1 VTATSVLAST
11 PFDSPLDHI
20 ELELRWTALRLA
32 IIVER
37 SRRKRSV
44 GPPAE
49 YRGLYV
55 TDEEVDVLLAGALE
69 DASGVE
75 QLLARANE
83 LRLEIDQRSAASR
96 AAGRQTPLQQVAA
109 DFGLSEA
116 EQRVLVLALAPNIE
130 PAYEKIYAYTND
142 DITRRWPTVGLAL
155 EVLSDDRDAALGLR
169 HLFYQD
175 SNLCRNQLL
184 IVSETGTPRPPLLSR
199 QTVIHSHVSEFLLGQ
214 RVLDPALR
222 RVAQLVAPQGT
233 PSPEAE
239 ALSRVLR
246 ERSRALIYLGGRWQA
261 EKEAAAAHAAASS
274 GLGLVAVNGP
284 ALRSS
289 PDAELVGACLLRDAR
304 LLGAALLFEGWLD
317 GEADASGNSLLSAL
331 ESHPL
336 PVFFSDRPAAA
347 VKPPIELDLQVEFA
361 APPFDDR
368 REAWAATAGAAS
380 EDASHLA
387 ATYRF
392 GARQIAASARM
403 AAAIADHDG
412 RDAISMRDIKAAA
425 QAQSQ
430 PQLSSLAQKIVP
442 RFNWEDIILP
452 GDRLAQLHEIAN
464 YVLYQHVVYEQWRV
478 GGNSSLGR
486 GVAALFAGQSGT
498 GKTMAAEIIAND
510 LGLELYKID
519 LAGLVSKYIGETEKN
534 LAKIFE
540 EASDTNAILFFDEAD
555 AVFGKRTEVKD
566 SHDRYANIEVSYLLQ
581 KIEEYDGIVVLATNL
596 RANLDE
602 AFLRRMRAIVEFP
615 FPEVDDRLRI
625 WAHMMRTGAPMEG
638 DIDLEFMA
646 KQFRI
651 AGGNIRNVVLF
662 AAFLAASEG
671 KSIGMSH
678 LIQGTKREYQKLGRL
693 VTESDFGRWYEQV
706 RA

>member
-1 VTATSVLAST
+1 LTATGVLAST
-11 PFDSPLDHI
+11 PFASPLEHI
-20 ELELRWTALRLA
+20 EMELQWTALRLA
-32 IIVER
+32 IIVAR
-37 SRRKRSV
+37 SRHKRSV

-55 TDEEVDVLLAGALE
+55 TDEEVDVLLAGTLE
-69 DASGVE
+69 DASGVD
-75 QLLARANE
+75 QLMARAAE
-83 LRLEIDQRSAASR
+83 MREEIDSR
-96 AAGRQTPLQQVAA
+96 AAAGRAAGSMTPLQRLSE

-116 EQRVLVLALAPNIE
+116 EQRVLVLALAPNVE
-130 PAYEKIYAYTND
+130 PAYEKIYAYAND

-155 EVLSDDRDAALGLR
+155 DVLSDDRDAALGLR
-169 HLFYQD
+169 QLFFSD

-184 IVSETGTPRPPLLSR
+184 LVSDTGTPRPPMLSR
-199 QTVIHSHVSEFLLGQ
+199 QIVLHPHVSEVLLGH
-214 RVLDPALR
+214 RDLDPALR
-222 RVAQLVAPQGT
+222 KVASLVSPQGV
-233 PSPEAE
+233 PSLEAV
-239 ALSRVLR
+239 ALERVLR
-246 ERSRALIYLGGRWQA
+246 QRRRALIYLGGRWQA
-261 EKEAAAAHAAASS
+261 EKEAAAAHAAAGTGRALISVS
-274 GLGLVAVNGP
+274 GP
-284 ALRSS
+284 ALRTS
-289 PDAELVGACLLRDAR
+289 PDAEILGACLLRDAR
-304 LLGAALLFEGWLD
+304 LLGAALFFEEW
-317 GEADASGNSLLSAL
+317 LSAENDPAATALLKLL

-347 VKPPIELDLQVEFA
+347 VKPPIELDLQLEFP
-361 APPFDDR
+361 APPFEDR
-368 REAWAATAGAAS
+368 RDAWVASAGAAT
-380 EDASHLA
+380 EDAAHLA

-392 GARQIAASARM
+392 GARQIAAAARM
-403 AAAIADHDG
+403 AGAIADLDG
-412 RDAISMRDIKAAA
+412 RDAIELRDIKAAA

-430 PQLSSLAQKIVP
+430 PQLSSLAQKITP
-442 RFNWEDIILP
+442 RFNWDDIILP

-478 GGNSSLGR
+478 GGNSRLGR

-498 GKTMAAEIIAND
+498 GKTMAAEVIATD

-625 WAHMMRTGAPMEG
+625 WQHMMQTSAPVEA
-638 DIDLEFMA
+638 DVDLAFMA
-646 KQFRI
+646 RQFRI

-662 AAFLAASEG
+662 AAFFAASEG
-671 KSIGMSH
+671 KAIGMSH

-706 RA
+706 RP

>member
-1 VTATSVLAST
+1 MATEVRTSAPFASA
-11 PFDSPLDHI
+11 LDHI

-37 SRRKRSV
+37 SRLKRSV

-55 TDEEVDVLLAGALE
+55 TDEEVDLLLAGAVE
-69 DASGVE
+69 EASGIE
-75 QLLARANE
+75 QLLARAAE
-83 LRLEIDQRSAASR
+83 MRQEIDLRAAASR
-96 AAGRQTPLQQVAA
+96 KADAPTPLQRIAD
-109 DFGLSEA
+109 DFGLSEF
-116 EQRVLVLALAPNIE
+116 EQRVLVLALAPNVE
-130 PAYEKIYAYTND
+130 PAYEKIYAYAND
-142 DITRRWPTVGLAL
+142 DITRRWPTVALAL
-155 EVLSDDRDAALGLR
+155 DVLTDDREAALGLR

-184 IVSETGTPRPPLLSR
+184 LVSETGTPRPPILSR
-199 QTVIHSHVSEFLLGQ
+199 QIVLHPHVSEVLIGH
-214 RVLDPALR
+214 RDLDPALGK
-222 RVAQLVAPQGT
+222 VAQLLAAQGK
-233 PSPEAE
+233 PAPEAV

-246 ERSRALIYLGGRWQA
+246 ERRRAFIYLGGRWQA
-261 EKEAAAAHAAASS
+261 EKEAAAAHAAASA
-274 GLGLVAVNGP
+274 GLGLILVNGP

-289 PDAELVGACLLRDAR
+289 LDAEQQGASLLRDAR
-304 LLGAALLFEGWLD
+304 LLGAALLFDDWL
-317 GEADASGNSLLSAL
+317 GAEAESPDNALLKLL
-331 ESHPL
+331 ERHPL

-347 VKPPIELDLQVEFA
+347 VKPPLELDLQVEFP
-361 APPFDDR
+361 APPFEER
-368 REAWAATAGAAS
+368 REAWSSSAGAAT
-380 EDASHLA
+380 EDAAHLA

-392 GARQIAASARM
+392 GSRQIAAAARM
-403 AAAIADHDG
+403 AAAIADLDG
-412 RDAISMRDIKAAA
+412 RDTVSLRDIKAAA

-442 RFNWEDIILP
+442 RFTWEDIILP

-464 YVLYQHVVYEQWRV
+464 YVLYQHVVYEQWKV
-478 GGNSSLGR
+478 GGNSRLGR

-498 GKTMAAEIIAND
+498 GKTMAAEVIAND

-625 WAHMMRTGAPMEG
+625 WAHMMRTGAPVQG
-638 DIDLEFMA
+638 DVDLEFMA
-646 KQFRI
+646 RQFRI

-671 KSIGMSH
+671 SSIGMSH

-706 RA
+706 RT